1 MLPPKKHSPDFIT
14 WIYIIVDMLSYVA
27 VSDENPG
34 PPRCDDVIRPANNST
49 FYFCWMGPNDSKL
62 LISISLSLS
71 RGFSSQLLFFLSC
84 DFFFLWG
91 GWVLITL
98 ICHLYVISLQKYNF
112 KISLFSYPFY
122 MLIWLFYYCFCWDF
136 LIVGKLQPLIST
148 FTDRWPTY

>member
-1 MLPPKKHSPDFIT
+1 MLQKKHSPDFIT

-71 RGFSSQLLFFLSC
+71 LVVFLLSYYSFYPAISFFCGGGMGINNINMSFICHFSS
-84 DFFFLWG
+84 
-91 GWVLITL
+91 
-98 ICHLYVISLQKYNF
+98 
-112 KISLFSYPFY
+112 KI
-122 MLIWLFYYCFCWDF
+122 
-136 LIVGKLQPLIST
+136 
-148 FTDRWPTY
+148 

>member
-1 MLPPKKHSPDFIT
+1 
-14 WIYIIVDMLSYVA
+14 MLSYVA

-84 DFFFLWG
+84 DFFFFVG
-91 GWVLITL
+91 GMGINNINMSFV
-98 ICHLYVISLQKYNF
+98 CHFSS
-112 KISLFSYPFY
+112 KI
-122 MLIWLFYYCFCWDF
+122 
-136 LIVGKLQPLIST
+136 
-148 FTDRWPTY
+148 